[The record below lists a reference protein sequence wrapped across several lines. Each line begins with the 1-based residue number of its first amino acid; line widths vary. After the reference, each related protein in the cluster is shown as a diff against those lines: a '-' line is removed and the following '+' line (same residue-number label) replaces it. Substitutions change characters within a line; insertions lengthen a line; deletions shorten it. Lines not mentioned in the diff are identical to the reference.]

1 MIKKKTKR
9 ELYDIFQQDVK
20 PLLDRRN
27 GVSTKYQTLKKE
39 YEAKRKEL
47 HLLEATDD
55 YIAIAKLKK
64 EIGNLADELAEVSDE
79 LLNADSD
86 YKLDDEVKSEIKDS
100 FRAEVDDAQLEISM
114 LHDAIMEDMDAVA
127 KRYEQI
133 VEAQRKVVKARKL
146 YNLMD
151 ETVINEN
158 MEHVPS
164 GNKLRFRIM
173 DAMKWDADG
182 YSNQFN
188 RNVPD
193 TSLNAMKRKMEDKLK
208 QAKLNVFRKF
218 RRK

>member
-1 MIKKKTKR
+1 
-9 ELYDIFQQDVK
+9 
-20 PLLDRRN
+20 
-27 GVSTKYQTLKKE
+27 
-39 YEAKRKEL
+39 
-47 HLLEATDD
+47 EATDD

-100 FRAEVDDAQLEISM
+100 FHAEVADAQLEISM
-114 LHDAIMEDMDAVA
+114 LHDGIMEDMDAVA

-146 YNLMD
+146 YHLMD

-164 GNKLRFRIM
+164 GNKL
-173 DAMKWDADG
+173 
-182 YSNQFN
+182 
-188 RNVPD
+188 
-193 TSLNAMKRKMEDKLK
+193 
-208 QAKLNVFRKF
+208 
-218 RRK
+218 